1 MIDTH
6 CIYYDD
12 YLADDDNDDK
22 EDDKATDML
31 GANDDDGR
39 YHEDKSM
46 TFSKQVKHTLN
57 YKLEIL
63 VSQELTSRGFK
74 ATSFPES
81 SWGTSRRGACERV
94 WGGGWKALRMG
105 GWREIK

>member
-6 CIYYDD
+6 CIDYDD

-22 EDDKATDML
+22 EDDKATEML

-57 YKLEIL
+57 YKLKYSYRKNL
-63 VSQELTSRGFK
+63 AGLQGNL
-74 ATSFPES
+74 FP
-81 SWGTSRRGACERV
+81 RV
-94 WGGGWKALRMG
+94 LLGD
-105 GWREIK
+105 E